1 MTVSLPVDSFSSNYH
16 DSPVDP
22 DAGMRTV
29 EWRTTASLP
38 SVFLTGEIQPERLSF
53 LCLRHQCLTAEAE
66 VGALEPH
73 CGS

>member
-38 SVFLTGEIQPERLSF
+38 SVFLTGEIQPERRLPRASP
-53 LCLRHQCLTAEAE
+53 
-66 VGALEPH
+66 ALFSMLASSVFD
-73 CGS
+73 C